1 MIPAKVGRSE
11 VGLLENGVTA
21 VIPNS
26 LHLCHS
32 FDSFAT
38 LYPSIRSM
46 DPVQQDIILVVEVE
60 IGTDLIAAIWVDWR

>member
-1 MIPAKVGRSE
+1 MIPAMAARSE
-11 VGLLENGVTA
+11 VPPLEDGVTA
-21 VIPNS
+21 VIPHS

-38 LYPSIRSM
+38 LYPGIRSM
-46 DPVQQDIILVVEVE
+46 DRVQQDIILVVKVE